1 MSTVTTDKKLSDI
14 TVGELKSFIKEAI
27 YEIIDPDNGLELRPE
42 IEKELRESL
51 KQKKRGEGI
60 SLEEVKKKLRL

>member
-1 MSTVTTDKKLSDI
+1 MSTVTKDKKLSDI

-42 IEKELRESL
+42 IEEELRKSL

>member
-42 IEKELRESL
+42 IEEELRKSL
-51 KQKKRGEGI
+51 KQKNRGEGI

>member
-42 IEKELRESL
+42 IEEELRKSL
-51 KQKKRGEGI
+51 KQKNRGEGI
-60 SLEEVKKKLRL
+60 SLKEVKKKLRL